1 MSSLAGAL
9 DETRLSSAS
18 DNVRYPLVAAE
29 DVDMADAEEQAEL
42 QDDDEGMDDLF
53 GNDDLVEVKQAHS
66 SASPSASGH
75 GSERLTSPER
85 ERRQALEYQE
95 EDLPQEIAVEV
106 KEAEVSFPNLPVP
119 RSSDG
124 ANWVIRMPN
133 FIKVDSKPYHPDTY
147 MGPEHD
153 EEELGDNV
161 RERSMSIKLKV
172 ENTVRWRW
180 TKDAAGI
187 DRRQSNSRIIRWSDG
202 TLSLRLGKE
211 LFDINQSLDTSAT
224 VSRQSLGPQ
233 ASQATYSSQ
242 SDAPVKSQGLT
253 YLVAQHKRSQ
263 VLQAEAV
270 ITGYMSL
277 RPTGMQ
283 SETHRMLVRAVGQK
297 HNKVARLRMA
307 PDPTMDP
314 EREKMELLKQS
325 NKKSKKKYDYD
336 DILGGKKRRYSR
348 KTAGRDVWSDDDD
361 DDVGA
366 FEGTDEENEGGVGA
380 SARKSQKKNSEKS
393 GAEDYQED
401 DFVVA
406 DSDEDVP
413 SQGGKKRKAMDDDD
427 DPLDRMDKQ
436 IEQQEE
442 KRRRESGDDD
452 GGQADVDVESEEEDE
467 EEEFQVRRSGG
478 TRKKAV
484 LQDDDEEE

>member
-1 MSSLAGAL
+1 
-9 DETRLSSAS
+9 
-18 DNVRYPLVAAE
+18 
-29 DVDMADAEEQAEL
+29 
-42 QDDDEGMDDLF
+42 
-53 GNDDLVEVKQAHS
+53 
-66 SASPSASGH
+66 
-75 GSERLTSPER
+75 
-85 ERRQALEYQE
+85 
-95 EDLPQEIAVEV
+95 
-106 KEAEVSFPNLPVP
+106 
-119 RSSDG
+119 
-124 ANWVIRMPN
+124 MPN
-133 FIKVDSKPYHPDTY
+133 FVKVDSKPFHPDTY

-153 EEELGDNV
+153 DEELGDNI

-180 TKDAAGI
+180 TKDATGI
-187 DRRQSNSRIIRWSDG
+187 DVSHFLHSIVYNGLYLMYIYLQRRQSNSRIVRWSDG

-233 ASQATYSSQ
+233 ASQPTQSSQ
-242 SDAPVKSQGLT
+242 SDVPVKSQGLT

-297 HNKVARLRMA
+297 HNKIARLRMA

-314 EREKMELLKQS
+314 EREKMELLKLS
-325 NKKSKKKYDYD
+325 NKKSRKKNDYD

-348 KTAGRDVWSDDDD
+348 KTAGRDVWSDDEDE
-361 DDVGA
+361 GGI
-366 FEGTDEENEGGVGA
+366 FEGTDEENEDGA
-380 SARKSQKKNSEKS
+380 GSSARKSQKKHSEKP

-406 DSDEDVP
+406 DSDDDAP
-413 SQGGKKRKAMDDDD
+413 QGGKKRKAADDDD
-427 DPLDRMDKQ
+427 DPLDRLEKK
-436 IEQQEE
+436 IEQQEDAQ

-452 GGQADVDVESEEEDE
+452 GGQADLDVESEEEDE

-478 TRKKAV
+478 TRKRAV
-484 LQDDDEEE
+484 LQDEEEEE